1 MNEFLQAM
9 QPSIVTALGLVLTAL
24 TGFVVSYINKKN
36 KELQGNIDSDL
47 AKKYMDMVA
56 QTITDCVKEVS
67 QTYVDG
73 IKKEGAF
80 TGEKQIEAFTLAYN
94 NVMNI
99 LNKDV
104 LEYLQEVTGD
114 VDKFITSKIESEV
127 KDQKK

>member
-9 QPSIVTALGLVLTAL
+9 QPSVVTALGLVLTAL

-36 KELQGNIDSDL
+36 KELQGNIDSNL

-67 QTYVDG
+67 QTYVDS

-80 TGEKQIEAFTLAYN
+80 IICSHFARLYSISFLNLLSTLVGGIYTPPPT
-94 NVMNI
+94 
-99 LNKDV
+99 KD
-104 LEYLQEVTGD
+104 LFGSIC
-114 VDKFITSKIESEV
+114 K
-127 KDQKK
+127 

>member
-9 QPSIVTALGLVLTAL
+9 QPSVVTALGLVLTAL

-67 QTYVDG
+67 QTYVDS

-80 TGEKQIEAFTLAYN
+80 TREKQIEAFTLAYN

>member
-1 MNEFLQAM
+1 MNEFLQVI

-36 KELQGNIDSDL
+36 KELQGNIDSNL

-67 QTYVDG
+67 QTYVDS